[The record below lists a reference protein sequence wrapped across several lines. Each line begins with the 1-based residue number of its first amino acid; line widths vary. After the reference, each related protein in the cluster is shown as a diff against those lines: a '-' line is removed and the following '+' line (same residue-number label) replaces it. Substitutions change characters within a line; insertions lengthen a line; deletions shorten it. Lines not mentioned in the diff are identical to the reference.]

1 MDDTYSQ
8 LLRNYWGYR
17 NFRPL
22 QREIISCAAEGHDV
36 LAILPTGG
44 GKSLT
49 FQIAGLARG
58 GLTLVITPL
67 IALMEDQVAA
77 LRQRGIR
84 AMAVHSGYTAAQVT
98 ERLDSCIHGHFS
110 FLYLSP
116 ERLRTEPFIARL
128 EALDIR
134 LIAVDEAHC
143 ISQWGFDFR
152 PSYRQI
158 AILREQL
165 PGVPVLALT
174 ASATPPV
181 QQDIC
186 QQLLMEHPQVVSGEF
201 SRRNLIYGVRHPR
214 DINAAMLQFI
224 ARVKGSGIIYVRSR
238 AGAQEVAKIL
248 CASGFNALHYHAGL
262 PAQERLQRQERWRKG
277 DVPIMVT
284 TNAFGM
290 GIDKPDTR
298 YVLHLGIPPSL
309 EEYYQEAG
317 RAGRDGQTA
326 YALLLA
332 EEWDYAFARE
342 NLQRRYP
349 PLAVLYRVWRALM
362 AFLTTVTC
370 HEDRYE
376 FDPKLFRQLS
386 NLDPLEL
393 RDALGLF
400 QRKGW
405 ISLEQV
411 RLPTLWI
418 RVLADRQTLDANR
431 RRHSPRHVLLQT
443 LVGNYPGICQRA
455 VECKQPELAS
465 LLPELGHQIPQ
476 LLAQLSDRGLI
487 ELKGMSPSCT
497 LLLRGASTDFPIPPI
512 DRQELEADYQRERER
527 LEAVI
532 AYAQNSHQCR
542 EFQIARYFGVEAPL
556 RCGHCDVCIEGKR

>member
-1 MDDTYSQ
+1 MDDTYSR
-8 LLRNYWGYR
+8 LLRDYWGYR
-17 NFRPL
+17 TFRPH
-22 QREIISCAAEGHDV
+22 QREIIANAAQGHDV

-58 GLTLVITPL
+58 GLTLVVTPL

-77 LRQRGIR
+77 LKQRGIR
-84 AMAVHSGYTAAQVT
+84 AMAVHSGYTTAQVI

-186 QQLLMEHPQVVSGEF
+186 QQLLMEHLQVVRGEF
-201 SRRNLIYGVRHPR
+201 SRGNLIYGVRHPR
-214 DINAAMLQFI
+214 DINAAMLHFI
-224 ARVKGSGIIYVRSR
+224 ARVQGSGIIYVRSR
-238 AGAQEVAKIL
+238 ASAQEVAKIL
-248 CASGFNALHYHAGL
+248 CASGFKALHYHAGL
-262 PAQERLQRQERWRKG
+262 SAQERLQRQERWRKG
-277 DVPIMVT
+277 DIPIMVT

-298 YVLHLGIPPSL
+298 YVLHLGIPSSL

-317 RAGRDGQTA
+317 RAGRDGQAA

-342 NLQRRYP
+342 KLQRRYP

-362 AFLTTVTC
+362 AFLTTATC
-370 HEDRYE
+370 REDRYE

-418 RVLADRQTLDANR
+418 RVLADRQTLDASR

-443 LVGNYPGICQRA
+443 LVGNYPGICQWA

-476 LLAQLSDRGLI
+476 LLAQLRDRGLI
-487 ELKGMSPSCT
+487 ELKGMSPSST
-497 LLLRGASTDFPIPPI
+497 LSLQGANPDFPIPPI

-527 LEAVI
+527 LEAMI

-542 EFQIARYFGVEAPL
+542 EYQIARYFGVEAPL